1 MDLRRLRTF
10 IAVAEQGTVSQAA
23 LALRITQPALSRQL
37 ADLQQELGVR
47 LFKRSGRRLVL
58 TEVGE
63 QLLGDCRT
71 VLGIAASLSERVQ
84 LLRQGD
90 TGVLRVA
97 AAPQTIESV
106 LPSFLHRYAE
116 RHPGVQVKLIEAVAL
131 DHLRL
136 LERGEVHLAI
146 NVLQPSDE
154 RLASYP
160 LPPLE
165 VLAVA
170 DRSLPVDNGAVDVRT
185 LAGLPLLLPTSGFAT
200 RQLFDAA
207 CRLDRLAPI
216 MFVESGAPH
225 SLLALAA
232 AGHGVAIIPSTVRVE
247 TKALRVARVAYRR
260 QPLQTPRAVLWDKKR
275 PLPAFAEGFF
285 APLAAHMREIFALS
299 QGNELAA
306 TDAPLR
312 RRTRTR

>member
-23 LALRITQPALSRQL
+23 LALRVTQPALSRQIG
-37 ADLQQELGVR
+37 DLQQELGVR

-84 LLRQGD
+84 LLRRGD

-116 RHPGVQVKLIEAVAL
+116 RYPGVHVKLIEAVAL

-165 VLAVA
+165 VLAVS
-170 DRSLPVDNGAVDVRT
+170 DRSLPADHDVVEVQT

-207 CRLDRLAPI
+207 CRLDRLEPI
-216 MFVESGAPH
+216 VFVESGAPH

-247 TKALRVARVAYRR
+247 TALRVARVAYRR
-260 QPLQTPRAVLWDKKR
+260 QPLQTPRAVLWDRKR
-275 PLPAFAEGFF
+275 PLPGFAEGFF
-285 APLAAHMREIFALS
+285 APLAAHMREIFSAPRT
-299 QGNELAA
+299 NEAA
-306 TDAPLR
+306 EPDKPLR